1 VPDLDGLTPL
11 LPQFVG
17 LEVGVPAGGGGP
29 DVQPGADLAGQGD
42 EIPFTVP
49 GFPPRFE
56 GREAVR
62 AAYAAMWDA
71 SPVVIDDV
79 ETTTLHQTSEDG
91 VVIVEQV
98 AHGHIGKSGP
108 AFRVPSLLVLR
119 IHDGLIAHCRD
130 YMDGLAVAMARR
142 GGPASL

>member
-1 VPDLDGLTPL
+1 MNA
-11 LPQFVG
+11 
-17 LEVGVPAGGGGP
+17 LEAMVSRYHDAMRRKS
-29 DVQPGADLAGQGD
+29 ADILAALYAED
-42 EIPFTVP
+42 AIHEIPFTVP

-62 AAYAAMWDA
+62 AAYAAMWNA
-71 SPVVIDDV
+71 GPVVIDDV

-91 VVIVEQV
+91 VVVVEQV
-98 AHGHIGKSGP
+98 AHGHIGTSGP
-108 AFRVPSLLVLR
+108 AFSVPSVLVLR